1 VSTPPRLGACLL
13 CLLSARLLLAD
24 VAYDAAEN
32 CIWVKGFPEEAPAT
46 LDTVLNADSK
56 GKWGKVT
63 YDKARD
69 TYTIAASLWIGSD
82 DDLGTFVQIGRK
94 DHPRETLVLKGDL
107 WIRPP
112 RESIKRSDGRASIVN
127 RLTLGHPNDAS
138 IRPSLKI
145 ACSKPREFGICL
157 GIRTTDNKVWKRG
170 GDLHAYS
177 SLLTAAI
184 QNKEHILR
192 GSGEHKGY
200 STGWYGSDIR
210 LVNSTLSWIDGGMT
224 YGADAGNAVFDG
236 TTFEHGGRALANG
249 RQYARN
255 CTFRDLDIAVA
266 EGGSLDATLV
276 KCTFENN
283 ALNWSLGSAASQGVT
298 LIDCEQGPPKPQ
310 PSKGVGP
317 HRAVSLREN
326 QVTADEAVR
335 RRIPL
340 YPCYNELRSLVVK
353 VTDTDGRPVP
363 RAVVHVACDDATALR
378 TPLSITDDNGLTS
391 QDMEKDA
398 ILLTILRLQA
408 TDKPDEPKAFRF
420 RYTVTVSAA
429 GHKPKTLPLA
439 DPARVSRPMGV
450 TLDKA
455 PAPPV
460 SAPAR

>member
-1 VSTPPRLGACLL
+1 VTTPPRLGACLL

-24 VAYDAAEN
+24 IAYDATEGR
-32 CIWVKGFPEEAPAT
+32 IWVKGFPEEAPAT
-46 LDTVLNADSK
+46 LDMVLDADSK

-63 YDKARD
+63 YDKASD

-82 DDLGTFVQIGRK
+82 GDLGTFVQIGRK

-138 IRPSLKI
+138 ILPSLKI

-157 GIRTTDNKVWKRG
+157 GLRTADGKAWTRG
-170 GDLHAYS
+170 GDLHAYNS
-177 SLLTAAI
+177 ILTAAL
-184 QNKEHILR
+184 QDRDHILR

-200 STGWYGSDIR
+200 HTGWYGSDIR
-210 LVNSTLSWIDGGMT
+210 LVNSTLSWIDGAMT

-236 TTFEHGGRALANG
+236 TTFEHGGRALANS
-249 RQYARN
+249 RQYARK
-255 CTFRDLDIAVA
+255 CTFRDLETAVA

-276 KCTFENN
+276 NCTFENN
-283 ALNWSLGSAASQGVT
+283 ALNWSLGSAMSQGVT
-298 LIDCEQGPPKPQ
+298 LIDCKVGPPKPP
-310 PSKGVGP
+310 PSKAGGP
-317 HRAVSLREN
+317 HRAVSLRKN
-326 QVTADEAVR
+326 QVTADEAVK

-353 VTDTDGRPVP
+353 VTDKDGRPVP

-378 TPLSITDDNGLTS
+378 TPLAITDDHGLTS
-391 QDMEKDA
+391 HDVEKDA
-398 ILLTILRLQA
+398 VLLTVLRLQA
-408 TDKPDEPKAFRF
+408 TDKPDEPKEFRF

-429 GHKPKTLPLA
+429 GHKPKTIPIA
-439 DPARVSRPMGV
+439 DPAKLSRPMPV
-450 TLDKA
+450 TIE
-455 PAPPV
+455 
-460 SAPAR
+460 RER